1 MCLGNFMPPLTV
13 MEKRTL
19 AILQEIPFIINFN
32 TRVSLLMKLCST
44 VSELPRSHF
53 NFTDSTVI
61 TIRRSHLYEDA
72 FNKLYADNG
81 NIFERNKLIEKFHLR
96 TYCLDVQLRRNIRV
110 KFINQ
115 AGLEEAGIDGGG
127 IFKEF
132 LNELMKTAFDPNRGF
147 FLLTNENT
155 LYPNP
160 NIHLI
165 MENYDDHFNFIGRM
179 IGKVLKSFTR
189 NII

>member
-81 NIFERNKLIEKFHLR
+81 NIFERNKLI
-96 TYCLDVQLRRNIRV
+96 
-110 KFINQ
+110 
-115 AGLEEAGIDGGG
+115 
-127 IFKEF
+127 
-132 LNELMKTAFDPNRGF
+132 
-147 FLLTNENT
+147 
-155 LYPNP
+155 
-160 NIHLI
+160 
-165 MENYDDHFNFIGRM
+165 
-179 IGKVLKSFTR
+179 
-189 NII
+189 